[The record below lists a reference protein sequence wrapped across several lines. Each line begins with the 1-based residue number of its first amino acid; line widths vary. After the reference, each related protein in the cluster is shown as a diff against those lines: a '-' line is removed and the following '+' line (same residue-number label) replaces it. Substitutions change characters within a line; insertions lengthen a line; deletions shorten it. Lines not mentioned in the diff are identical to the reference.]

1 MCNAVSKK
9 RWMHSKTMVARDL
22 EEGGKKQEK
31 TGRRLLFVDV

>member
-1 MCNAVSKK
+1 
-9 RWMHSKTMVARDL
+9 MVARDL